1 MEIGSSVVFTI
12 PLLGGI
18 PITETIVV
26 EWIIM
31 AVLILGAAVGTKG
44 WKLVPESAQSAQNV
58 VELMVEGFNKFVEG
72 ALGEH
77 WRNYAPYLGT
87 VAAFLTLSNT
97 ISIFGLTPPTKDFS
111 TTSALAI
118 MSITTVVIA
127 SIRAKGFTGY
137 LKYFF
142 KSPINLFINVLDLF
156 VRPLSLA
163 ARLFGNIF
171 AAVIIMELIEK
182 AVPIVVPAVFSL
194 YFDLFDGLLQM
205 LVFVFLTML
214 YIEEAIE

>member
-1 MEIGSSVVFTI
+1 VEIEPLVVFTI
-12 PLLGGI
+12 PLFGGI
-18 PITETIVV
+18 PITMTVVV

-31 AVLILGAAVGTKG
+31 AVLIVAAVVVTKG
-44 WKLVPESAQSAQNV
+44 WKLVPEGTQNV

-77 WRNYAPYLGT
+77 WRDYTPYLGT
-87 VAAFLTLSNT
+87 VAAFLILANT
-97 ISIFGLTPPTKDFS
+97 ISIFGLTPPTKDIS

-118 MSITTVVIA
+118 MSITIVIIA
-127 SIRAKGFTGY
+127 SIRARGFKGY
-137 LKYFF
+137 VKYFF
-142 KSPINLFINVLDLF
+142 KSPINLFVNVLDLF
-156 VRPLSLA
+156 TRPLSLA

-171 AAVIIMELIEK
+171 AAVTIMELIER